1 MTISEAKER
10 VDEVV
15 ADEIEDEDRY
25 GMVWQ
30 QGYPCLAGSKQMRP
44 GRPVRL
50 TDGRYLDP
58 L

>member
-10 VDEVV
+10 VDEV
-15 ADEIEDEDRY
+15 APDETEEDRY
-25 GMVWQ
+25 GTVWQ

-50 TDGRYLDP
+50 TDGRYHDP